1 MESAPV
7 GVEDGGRVATEQGQN
22 IGQLS
27 TLIDGDDGKGA
38 TTAGL
43 PIDRKVLGVGLDQ
56 VRVPSILRDAE
67 IVVTLLL
74 RGEESSERKTV
85 EVERCDEGYLLGRL
99 PEDVSCLVLA
109 MSCAWDR
116 RVEALTVF

>member
-1 MESAPV
+1 M
-7 GVEDGGRVATEQGQN
+7 ATEQGHN

-27 TLIDGDDGKGA
+27 TLLDRNDSKGA
-38 TTAGL
+38 ATAGL

-74 RGEESSERKTV
+74 LGRGSLERDAVDGESYNEA
-85 EVERCDEGYLLGRL
+85 YLLGRL
-99 PEDVSCLVLA
+99 PKDVSCRVGVSRVVCLRH
-109 MSCAWDR
+109 R
-116 RVEALTVF
+116 RQGAYGTLTL

>member
-1 MESAPV
+1 M
-7 GVEDGGRVATEQGQN
+7 ATEQGHN

-27 TLIDGDDGKGA
+27 ALIDRNDSKGA

-43 PIDRKVLGVGLDQ
+43 PIDRKVLWVGLDQ

-74 RGEESSERKTV
+74 REEESSEGDMVDV
-85 EVERCDEGYLLGRL
+85 ETCDKGYLLGRL

>member
-1 MESAPV
+1 M
-7 GVEDGGRVATEQGQN
+7 ATEQWHN

-27 TLIDGDDGKGA
+27 TLIDRDNCEGA

-43 PIDRKVLGVGLDQ
+43 PIDREVLGVGLDQ

-74 RGEESSERKTV
+74 LGEGSSERNTV
-85 EVERCDEGYLLGRL
+85 DTETCDE
-99 PEDVSCLVLA
+99 DTFLVDCPKTCPA
-109 MSCAWDR
+109 
-116 RVEALTVF
+116 

>member
-1 MESAPV
+1 MIRVGDVGSAPV
-7 GVEDGGRVATEQGQN
+7 GVEDGSSVATEQGHN

-27 TLIDGDDGKGA
+27 TLIDRNDSKGA

-67 IVVTLLL
+67 VVVTLLL
-74 RGEESSERKTV
+74 LRKGSSERNAV
-85 EVERCDEGYLLGRL
+85 DGGGCDEGYLLGRL
-99 PEDVSCLVLA
+99 PEDVSWLVLA
-109 MSCAWDR
+109 MSCA
-116 RVEALTVF
+116 

>member
-1 MESAPV
+1 M
-7 GVEDGGRVATEQGQN
+7 ATEQGHN

-27 TLIDGDDGKGA
+27 TLVDRNDSKGA

-74 RGEESSERKTV
+74 FGQGPLERDTADGESCNQSERYHTFLVDCPKT
-85 EVERCDEGYLLGRL
+85 CPG
-99 PEDVSCLVLA
+99 
-109 MSCAWDR
+109 
-116 RVEALTVF
+116 